1 MTVLM
6 IPIDVANNGG
16 ALGCTL
22 SGFTGAYC
30 GGINFKEVWQSLF
43 LLGAFFICT
52 LIPFA
57 IFYYET
63 DDGSLFRK
71 ADEPARCFRFPRRFC
86 SGFTA
91 ATICTCMALVLVVT
105 LYYQKGDINIPV
117 YTKAYELSNLQT
129 ETYTYKSGNNPYTLG
144 ILSLTDI
151 EKATYENAIK
161 TTSHISFSVY
171 FPIYVIALVGWG
183 GFWMFSL
190 FAGAGMSALPVGLI
204 AAFIYR
210 PQLMGPDQV
219 AQKEIELQERTKE
232 LLEISIL
239 LKRERQAFSMSSAGF
254 GERQARAMT
263 DRVEVNRL
271 AQMVF
276 VLERDVEEFRDC
288 KKVGDDWAPL
298 IPWVKLLLGIAS
310 ALGTSVWLTHIM
322 IFMILSPPQH
332 SFLNAYL
339 KSFDSWFPIFGNLT
353 YAFLSL
359 YLLLCTIVGCF
370 KIGLRFLCISIHP
383 MKQNGTYVNSFL
395 FNLGIMLICTI
406 PVVHFCTYAFA
417 GYTKNTDSF
426 QIFVV
431 QIENLEFFGYF
442 QKLKVFTYI
451 IFVSAC
457 VSFLYLIRRPREVPS
472 SAEDFKQKLARRGA
486 FNDDSDSIIPG
497 VDKK

>member
-1 MTVLM
+1 MSVLM

-22 SGFTGAYC
+22 LGFSNAYC
-30 GGINFKEVWQSLF
+30 GGINFIEVWESLF
-43 LLGAFFICT
+43 LLGAFFICS

-71 ADEPARCFRFPRRFC
+71 ADEPNRCFRFPRRFC
-86 SGFTA
+86 SGMTA
-91 ATICTCMALVLVVT
+91 AIVCTCMALVLIIT
-105 LYYQKGDINIPV
+105 LYFEKGSIKIPV
-117 YTKAYELSNLQT
+117 KTNSFDLTSLQSG
-129 ETYTYKSGNNPYTLG
+129 TYTYSSGNNPYTLG
-144 ILSLTDI
+144 ILSLTDAD
-151 EKATYENAIK
+151 KAHYSDATKSTSYIK
-161 TTSHISFSVY
+161 FGVT

-219 AQKEIELQERTKE
+219 AQKELELQERTKE

-239 LKRERQAFSMSSAGF
+239 LKRERQAFSMSSVGF

-276 VLERDVEEFRDC
+276 VLERDVDEFRDC

-298 IPWVKLLLGIAS
+298 IPWVKLFLGIAS

-322 IFMILSPPQH
+322 VYMILDPART

-339 KSFDSWFPIFGNLT
+339 QSFNWFPIFGYLT

-359 YLLLCTIVGCF
+359 YMLLCTIVGCF
-370 KIGLRFLCISIHP
+370 KIGLRFLCMSIHP

-395 FNLGIMLICTI
+395 FNLGIMLVCTI
-406 PVVHFCTYAFA
+406 PVIHFCTYAFA

-426 QIFVV
+426 LIFIVY
-431 QIENLEFFGYF
+431 IENLEFFGYF

-457 VSFLYLIRRPREVPS
+457 VSFLYLIRRPRDVPS

-486 FNDDSDSIIPG
+486 FGDDNTSIIPG
-497 VDKK
+497 NDKK

>member
-1 MTVLM
+1 M

-22 SGFTGAYC
+22 FGFSNTYC
-30 GGINFKEVWQSLF
+30 GGINFKEVWESLF
-43 LLGAFFICT
+43 LLGAFFICS

-71 ADEPARCFRFPRRFC
+71 ADEPVRWCKFPKRFC
-86 SGFTA
+86 SGLTA
-91 ATICTCMALVLVVT
+91 AIICTIMALVLVIT
-105 LYYQKGDINIPV
+105 LYFKKGDIKIPV
-117 YTKAYELSNLQT
+117 TTDSYALSNLQT
-129 ETYTYKSGNNPYTLG
+129 GTYTYISGNNPYTLG
-144 ILSLTDI
+144 ILSLTDA
-151 EKATYENAIK
+151 EKLQYSDYASESTSYIK
-161 TTSHISFSVY
+161 FAVT
-171 FPIYVIALVGWG
+171 FPVYVIALVGWG

-190 FAGAGMSALPVGLI
+190 FAGAGMSALPVSLV

-271 AQMVF
+271 AQMIF

-298 IPWVKLLLGIAS
+298 IPWVKLFLGIAS

-322 IFMILSPPQH
+322 IYMILSPSRH

-339 KSFDSWFPIFGNLT
+339 KTFDNWFPIFGYLT

-359 YLLLCTIVGCF
+359 YMLLCTIVGCF
-370 KIGLRFLCISIHP
+370 KIGLRFLCMSIHP
-383 MKQNGTYVNSFL
+383 MKQNGTFVNSFL

-406 PVVHFCTYAFA
+406 PVIHFCTYAFS

-426 QIFVV
+426 LIFIV

-457 VSFLYLIRRPREVPS
+457 VSFLYLMRRPRDVPS

-486 FNDDSDSIIPG
+486 FGDDNTSIIPG
-497 VDKK
+497 K